1 VIPACVLGLLFPIA
15 AVVGA
20 RGPLVGLSIGLPLL
34 PVRGIIAALQ
44 LEDLLP
50 VLEVVATA
58 LNRTTGFAAPTEAVP
73 GPLSAIIL
81 GQGLALVAI
90 GAGLRLQ
97 DCLGSFFLG
106 GPRDLMPSPFC
117 VPVRD
122 QESGNRFDRD
132 RRSRRPPKQCRQHC
146 RTISKFV

>member
-1 VIPACVLGLLFPIA
+1 MLSDTFEYPLPISL
-15 AVVGA
+15 VVGA
-20 RGPLVGLSIGLPLL
+20 RGLLVGLSIGLSLL
-34 PVRGIIAALQ
+34 PVRGVIAALL

-58 LNRTTGFAAPTEAVP
+58 PNRTTGFAAPAEAVP

-97 DCLGSFFLG
+97 DLSRKLLFRLLPC
-106 GPRDLMPSPFC
+106 
-117 VPVRD
+117 
-122 QESGNRFDRD
+122 
-132 RRSRRPPKQCRQHC
+132 RSRSSGGAGIWGQRRLPTRCRH
-146 RTISKFV
+146 S

>member
-1 VIPACVLGLLFPIA
+1 MLSDTFEYPLPISL
-15 AVVGA
+15 VVGA
-20 RGPLVGLSIGLPLL
+20 RGLLVGLSIGLYLL
-34 PVRGIIAALQ
+34 PVRGVIAALL

-58 LNRTTGFAAPTEAVP
+58 PNRTTGFAAPAEAVP

-97 DCLGSFFLG
+97 DCLGSYFFVCLLAV
-106 GPRDLMPSPFC
+106 PRDLMPSPFC
-117 VPVRD
+117 VPVL
-122 QESGNRFDRD
+122 
-132 RRSRRPPKQCRQHC
+132 
-146 RTISKFV
+146 